1 MTKILRPD
9 HFTIVTDDLSV
20 TEGFYL
26 KFLGLTRGPRPEFRF
41 PGLWLYAGDAAVLH
55 IMQVEQMPNPR
66 KGVLD
71 HMAFRGEG
79 INTLLGDLKAAGLT
93 YRLSRTQSP
102 WVQWQVFFKDP
113 NGVDV
118 EVDFDGNE
126 NVDAIYKAG

>member
-1 MTKILRPD
+1 MVTNLRPD
-9 HFTIVTDDLSV
+9 HFTILTEDLDA
-20 TEGFYL
+20 TEIFYAYILGFTV
-26 KFLGLTRGPRPEFRF
+26 GARPQFRF
-41 PGLWLYAGDAAVLH
+41 PGLWLYLGNAAALH
-55 IMQVEQMPNPR
+55 VVRVDELPNPR

-79 INTLLGDLKAAGLT
+79 INDLLGKLKERNLD
-93 YRLSRTQSP
+93 YRIVRTPDP

-126 NVDAIYKAG
+126 EVSPAFQS